1 MDLNPLLFSSE
12 NEDDASADSD
22 SDSALDSGEVKEPE
36 DDGHPEAGNSA
47 AEICTPELP

>member
-1 MDLNPLLFSSE
+1 MDLNTLTFSSE
-12 NEDDASADSD
+12 NEDDASEDSY
-22 SDSALDSGEVKEPE
+22 SDSALDSGKEKEPE